1 MVCNSSSEGG
11 AGSACGVRQQ
21 RVEGERASWQG
32 GLWGWQWVGAAVVA
46 EVGEEVEAVV
56 AREWKQGLARG
67 SGEGGGPVNWTWC
80 CCYLHAALSTG
91 AAELLTS
98 RSSAHLRIIG
108 VGGERCQ
115 AEGSLPRFVFRPGQ
129 TTRIGISCRD
139 LNDARSSCGP
149 RCPSRRLRGRKPS
162 RMRQVSRQECDFGSP
177 IFSEITAKRCAT
189 RVLAYM

>member
-1 MVCNSSSEGG
+1 MQSGSGSCSVACGDGGSGRGRGRGREGG

-32 GLWGWQWVGAAVVA
+32 GVWGWQWVGAAVVA

-91 AAELLTS
+91 AAELLSS
-98 RSSAHLRIIG
+98 RSSAHLRRTGWG
-108 VGGERCQ
+108 V
-115 AEGSLPRFVFRPGQ
+115 SV
-129 TTRIGISCRD
+129 ISC
-139 LNDARSSCGP
+139 
-149 RCPSRRLRGRKPS
+149 SRRVLLACCIVASRAHGSRAYLGGGAFVAAQRAAGACGSWRAAAGRG
-162 RMRQVSRQECDFGSP
+162 GST
-177 IFSEITAKRCAT
+177 SE
-189 RVLAYM
+189 L

>member
-1 MVCNSSSEGG
+1 MVRCLRGRGSGRGRGRGREGG
-11 AGSACGVRQQ
+11 TGSACGVRQQ

-98 RSSAHLRIIG
+98 RSSAHLRRMGWGAPEFAERMIERPWVRVMQLWASSMDCKVK
-108 VGGERCQ
+108 VGWIRC
-115 AEGSLPRFVFRPGQ
+115 
-129 TTRIGISCRD
+129 
-139 LNDARSSCGP
+139 
-149 RCPSRRLRGRKPS
+149 SRAMQSWTVR
-162 RMRQVSRQECDFGSP
+162 
-177 IFSEITAKRCAT
+177 
-189 RVLAYM
+189 

>member
-1 MVCNSSSEGG
+1 M
-11 AGSACGVRQQ
+11 ACGVRQQ

-98 RSSAHLRIIG
+98 RSSAHLRRMG
-108 VGGERCQ
+108 WGLGK
-115 AEGSLPRFVFRPGQ
+115 EGLEKNESTHPLCTELP
-129 TTRIGISCRD
+129 
-139 LNDARSSCGP
+139 
-149 RCPSRRLRGRKPS
+149 
-162 RMRQVSRQECDFGSP
+162 
-177 IFSEITAKRCAT
+177 
-189 RVLAYM
+189 

>member
-1 MVCNSSSEGG
+1 MVRCLRGRGSGRGRGRGREGG

-91 AAELLTS
+91 AAELLSS
-98 RSSAHLRIIG
+98 RRSAHLRRIG
-108 VGGERCQ
+108 VGGARARRAHLRVIERPWVRERQLQWILLRMMVRRYRVLCRSGE
-115 AEGSLPRFVFRPGQ
+115 AGTSSRTSLP
-129 TTRIGISCRD
+129 GIS
-139 LNDARSSCGP
+139 
-149 RCPSRRLRGRKPS
+149 
-162 RMRQVSRQECDFGSP
+162 
-177 IFSEITAKRCAT
+177 
-189 RVLAYM
+189 

>member
-1 MVCNSSSEGG
+1 MVRCLRGRGSGRGRGRGREGG

-46 EVGEEVEAVV
+46 EVGGEVEAVE

-98 RSSAHLRIIG
+98 RSSAHLRRMG
-108 VGGERCQ
+108 WGQLVGKNCSRVQGKFYPVLSCCLLF
-115 AEGSLPRFVFRPGQ
+115 ASLQRHQRHRG
-129 TTRIGISCRD
+129 
-139 LNDARSSCGP
+139 
-149 RCPSRRLRGRKPS
+149 LRGAPAS
-162 RMRQVSRQECDFGSP
+162 GPV
-177 IFSEITAKRCAT
+177 
-189 RVLAYM
+189 

>member
-1 MVCNSSSEGG
+1 MVRCLRGRGSGRGRGRGREGS
-11 AGSACGVRQQ
+11 AGLACGVRQQ

-91 AAELLTS
+91 AAELLS
-98 RSSAHLRIIG
+98 GRSSAYLRRIG
-108 VGGERCQ
+108 VGAITRTSSGGLQIPSAQPLYIASLSTPLLMERKADKAELQ
-115 AEGSLPRFVFRPGQ
+115 AQMEKQMHV
-129 TTRIGISCRD
+129 
-139 LNDARSSCGP
+139 
-149 RCPSRRLRGRKPS
+149 
-162 RMRQVSRQECDFGSP
+162 
-177 IFSEITAKRCAT
+177 IFMSIRTIMMT
-189 RVLAYM
+189 Y